1 MVLPWC
7 RTAGWLIAEDIIV
20 GGNKQENGLLLKG
33 LQVAQEED
41 RQDLFSTL
49 IGMMISEVFVQLRRR
64 LDGK

>member
-7 RTAGWLIAEDIIV
+7 RAAGWIAEDIIV